1 MYNVSDKFKNAIK
14 ASNRKSSI
22 YGVLTTSNGTE
33 HLLDNSNI
41 IKDSLYITNQ
51 IVNNNK
57 LTFGAVYAGEC
68 GLVINSTIDRYSLF
82 GAKLEL
88 NFMLDLVDGT
98 EELLPLGV
106 FYVDT
111 PERIG
116 SKIKLTAV
124 DCMSKFDTPVNED
137 VNGTLYELISY
148 IADKCDVE
156 LAQTQEEI
164 EALHINATNQ
174 NYTIQQDR
182 IDTYRDALSF
192 LSMVICANATI
203 DNTGK
208 LKIVQYATS
217 ACDSNDGSTRLNNCK
232 FSDYTTTYAGVK
244 TRFIADE
251 NYAPYSAVNPDIDG
265 LILDLG
271 DIPIVGGTSDSKNAT
286 IEAMMQT
293 ITQIAYVPATL
304 YVASNPA
311 YELGDMIT
319 CENVNNTA
327 DSVNTYVMA
336 YKYDY
341 RKKETI
347 NCYGD
352 NPLLQ
357 NITDKSKNFNS
368 SDLEVQIALKQI
380 VVVNATNISDITIT
394 QEFKEIVALNFSV
407 NSDCRPI
414 CVFTIP
420 FSIDI
425 DGYVEFT
432 LYDSLMPLDNAT
444 YKGYYEKGEH
454 FATFMYLDDMKK
466 DTRRSMRVLAK
477 CYADVT
483 SATRVQD
490 ARLKAIENGWSL
502 IVAGTPAELEPVDAD
517 ITEPTTVIKA
527 LAVKAIAYTQGINNK
542 DEWDGMLEFKDEIID
557 IPVISDM
564 SVVAFEDNVSVN
576 MQIPTPSSIT
586 EMFGE
591 VALNSIMSVI
601 GFTDSVSTSHIIL
614 GYVLDATNGVYNSKY
629 VTADGAYMLKTEYN
643 YTSTEQT
650 IDSGR
655 MCAVS
660 IDITPFVNVESVVVE
675 CVYASDDV
683 LYLVEA
689 DGKLYTVVDGALSE
703 LVTTDIVAQ
712 TFLDYG
718 IEDIPDGALLVGLS
732 NPEVLCW
739 QDREDDLPSLTA
751 IVTATPPHQ
760 VVVSQEIDLMHSSI
774 KGISSMVVDCKG
786 TPIFAVSFDNKST
799 WMKWGGTD
807 WVDVV
812 DELTGMTNTELEA
825 ITTEQWQ
832 VKYEVSSNIYIRCTL
847 LDTAQSITSVGVNF
861 IN

>member
-1 MYNVSDKFKNAIK
+1 MYNVSDNFKSAIK

-33 HLLDNSNI
+33 YLLNDGNI

-88 NFMLDLVDGT
+88 TFMLELEDGT

-106 FYVDT
+106 FNVDT

-124 DCMSKFDTPVNED
+124 DNMSKLDITVNED
-137 VNGTLYELISY
+137 VNGTWYELLSY
-148 IADKCDVE
+148 ISAKCGVE
-156 LAQTQEEI
+156 LAQTQTEL
-164 EALHINATNQ
+164 EALHVNVTNQ
-174 NYTIQQDR
+174 NYTIQQDK

-203 DNTGK
+203 DNTGR
-208 LKIVQYATS
+208 LKMVQYATS
-217 ACDSNDGSTRLNNCK
+217 ACDSNNGSTRLNNCK
-232 FSDYTTTYAGVK
+232 FSDYTTRYAGIK
-244 TRFIADE
+244 ARFFANE
-251 NYAPYSAVNPDIDG
+251 NYAPYSAVNQDIDG

-271 DIPIVGGTSDSKNAT
+271 DIPIVGGTNDTKNAT
-286 IEAMMQT
+286 VEAMCAT
-293 ITQIAYVPATL
+293 ISQIAYVPATL

-319 CENVNNTA
+319 CESVNNTV
-327 DSVNTYVMA
+327 DNVNTYVMA

-357 NITDKSKNFNS
+357 NIKDKSKSVNT
-368 SDLEVQIALKQI
+368 SDIEAQIATKQMVI
-380 VVVNATNISDITIT
+380 VNSTNVSDITIA
-394 QEFKEIVALNFSV
+394 QEFKEIVTLNFSV
-407 NSDCRPI
+407 HSDCRPI

-425 DGYVEFT
+425 DGYVEFG
-432 LYDSLMPLDNAT
+432 LYDGLVALDNAT

-466 DTRRSMRVLAK
+466 DDRRSLRVLAK

-502 IVAGTPAELEPVDAD
+502 IVAGTPAELEDIVVDT
-517 ITEPTTVIKA
+517 TEPTAIVKA
-527 LAVKAIAYTQGINNK
+527 LAVKAIAYTQGINGK
-542 DEWDGMLEFKDEIID
+542 GEWDGTLEFKDEFGII
-557 IPVISDM
+557 PLLSSM
-564 SVVAFEDNVSVN
+564 SVGAFDTNVATST
-576 MQIPTPSSIT
+576 QTPAPASIV
-586 EMFGE
+586 EMFGLIPLTNTMNVLGFEENVVTGE
-591 VALNSIMSVI
+591 VIN
-601 GFTDSVSTSHIIL
+601 
-614 GYVLDATNGVYNSKY
+614 GYVFDTSNGTYNSEY
-629 VTADGAYMLKTEYN
+629 VTADGAYMYKTEYK

-660 IDITPFVNVESVVVE
+660 IDMTPFVNVESVVIG
-675 CVYASDDV
+675 S
-683 LYLVEA
+683 
-689 DGKLYTVVDGALSE
+689 G
-703 LVTTDIVAQ
+703 
-712 TFLDYG
+712 
-718 IEDIPDGALLVGLS
+718 
-732 NPEVLCW
+732 
-739 QDREDDLPSLTA
+739 
-751 IVTATPPHQ
+751 
-760 VVVSQEIDLMHSSI
+760 
-774 KGISSMVVDCKG
+774 
-786 TPIFAVSFDNKST
+786 
-799 WMKWGGTD
+799 
-807 WVDVV
+807 
-812 DELTGMTNTELEA
+812 
-825 ITTEQWQ
+825 
-832 VKYEVSSNIYIRCTL
+832 
-847 LDTAQSITSVGVNF
+847 
-861 IN
+861 

>member
-33 HLLDNSNI
+33 YLLNDGNI

-88 NFMLDLVDGT
+88 TFMLELKDGT

-106 FYVDT
+106 FTVDA

-124 DCMSKFDTPVNED
+124 DNMSKFDITVNED
-137 VNGTLYELISY
+137 INGGWYELLSY
-148 IADKCDVE
+148 ISTKCGVE
-156 LAQTQEEI
+156 LAQTQAEL
-164 EALHINATNQ
+164 EALHVNASNQ
-174 NYTIQQDR
+174 NYTIQQDK

-217 ACDSNDGSTRLNNCK
+217 ACDSNNGSTRLNNCK
-232 FSDYTTTYAGVK
+232 FSDYTTRYAGVRA
-244 TRFIADE
+244 RFFADE
-251 NYAPYSAVNPDIDG
+251 NYAPYSAINPDIDG

-271 DIPIVGGTSDSKNAT
+271 DIPIVGGTNDGKNAT
-286 IEAMMQT
+286 IEAMRDT
-293 ITQIAYVPATL
+293 ITRITYVPSTL
-304 YVASNPA
+304 YVSSNPA

-319 CENVNNTA
+319 CEDVNNTS

-357 NITDKSKNFNS
+357 NIKDKSKNLNT
-368 SDLEVQIALKQI
+368 SDLEAQIALKQM
-380 VVVNATNISDITIT
+380 VVVNATNINDITIS
-394 QEFKEIVALNFSV
+394 QEFKELVALNFSV

-414 CVFTIP
+414 CIFTIP
-420 FSIDI
+420 FNIDI
-425 DGYVEFT
+425 DGYVEFG
-432 LYDSLMPLDNAT
+432 LYDGLMPLDNAT
-444 YKGYYEKGEH
+444 YKGYYDKGEH
-454 FATFMYLDDMKK
+454 FATFMYLDDMQK
-466 DTRRSMRVLAK
+466 DARRSMRVLAK

-483 SATRVQD
+483 SVTRTQD
-490 ARLKAIENGWSL
+490 AKLKAIENGWSL
-502 IVAGTPAELEPVDAD
+502 IVAGTPTELEDIVVDT
-517 ITEPTTVIKA
+517 TEPTAIVKA
-527 LAVKAIAYTQGINNK
+527 LAVKAIAYTQGINGK
-542 DEWDGMLEFKDEIID
+542 GEWDGTLEFKDELVN
-557 IPVISDM
+557 IPLISNM
-564 SVVAFEDNVSVN
+564 SVSTFEDNVSVN
-576 MQIPTPSSIT
+576 TQIPIPSSIA

-591 VALNSIMSVI
+591 VALNNTVSVI

-614 GYVLDATNGVYNSKY
+614 GYVLDITNGDYNNEY
-629 VTADGAYMLKTEYN
+629 VTADGAYMLKTEYKC
-643 YTSTEQT
+643 TSTEQT

-660 IDITPFVNVESVVVE
+660 IDTTPFVSVESVVM
-675 CVYASDDV
+675 
-683 LYLVEA
+683 
-689 DGKLYTVVDGALSE
+689 
-703 LVTTDIVAQ
+703 
-712 TFLDYG
+712 
-718 IEDIPDGALLVGLS
+718 
-732 NPEVLCW
+732 
-739 QDREDDLPSLTA
+739 
-751 IVTATPPHQ
+751 
-760 VVVSQEIDLMHSSI
+760 EI
-774 KGISSMVVDCKG
+774 G
-786 TPIFAVSFDNKST
+786 
-799 WMKWGGTD
+799 
-807 WVDVV
+807 
-812 DELTGMTNTELEA
+812 
-825 ITTEQWQ
+825 
-832 VKYEVSSNIYIRCTL
+832 Y
-847 LDTAQSITSVGVNF
+847 
-861 IN
+861 